1 MNDPIKIVHKFK
13 NDNRRIQ
20 YHKYIFV
27 GPLVSDEVLKV
38 LYSIKNKT
46 FFQTLISL
54 SKKQLKLLE
63 DFYGIYW
70 YNKLFLSY
78 HVKFQI
84 KEILKNKSQKKNGG
98 DFHVFMCK
106 GDKKFTAHILFVNF
120 HPICVSFNSINLSVV
135 S

>member
-1 MNDPIKIVHKFK
+1 MNDPIKIIHKFK

-27 GPLVSDEVLKV
+27 GPLVSDDVLKV

-46 FFQTLISL
+46 FFQTLILL
-54 SKKQLKLLE
+54 SKKQLRLLE

-78 HVKFQI
+78 HVKFQMRITQIQILLI
-84 KEILKNKSQKKNGG
+84 KIKMSLI
-98 DFHVFMCK
+98 VFLL
-106 GDKKFTAHILFVNF
+106 A
-120 HPICVSFNSINLSVV
+120 
-135 S
+135 